1 MTNNEI
7 PLPLRQDE
15 ARRVIASVDDSV
27 TANLLQLCLAR
38 MLMRHARAEGVT
50 EMQFRSQLPVAPI
63 DMEFV
68 VSALKEVFSNRQL
81 LEKIMQGQSIAAATG
96 WDV

>member
-1 MTNNEI
+1 
-7 PLPLRQDE
+7 
-15 ARRVIASVDDSV
+15 
-27 TANLLQLCLAR
+27 
-38 MLMRHARAEGVT
+38 
-50 EMQFRSQLPVAPI
+50 
-63 DMEFV
+63 MEFV